1 MDYVIAGPSPDLCH
15 AALIQTINN
24 STDIRN
30 IEIHPQ
36 GELFFGLAHPTVMTL
51 LQTSIDIIKCI
62 NFQSFTFDFFS
73 IDNETDP
80 TINYEALQKH
90 ITRSTYHTVLE
101 VKEEPPDELFDQKT
115 SDSGSKSF
123 SL

>member
-36 GELFFGLAHPTVMTL
+36 GEVFFGLAHPTVMTL
-51 LQTSIDIIKCI
+51 LQTSPDIAKCQ
-62 NFQSFTFDFFS
+62 NFKSFTFNSFA

-80 TINYEALQKH
+80 TINFEALQKH
-90 ITRSTYHTVLE
+90 IARSTYHTVLE
-101 VKEEPPDELFDQKT
+101 VKEEPPDELFDQRT
-115 SDSGSKSF
+115 SDSGSLLVYK
-123 SL
+123 